1 MLNKKITL
9 VLFCKK
15 PKLQQGKQRLAAE
28 ISAKAT
34 LQVAEAL
41 LNCAVEDA
49 KNWQGPIVIA
59 CSDTNDLLWAQALL
73 PNAQV
78 VPQINHEN
86 KVSNLGQRINYV
98 DKNLRDLGHESIIY
112 IGTDA
117 PILNQTIYHSI
128 IAALEENDVA
138 LSHADD
144 GGVIAMAS
152 NKPWPDLASLPW
164 STDLLSQALR
174 DLCQA
179 QQLTVKYA
187 ESGYDIDYVADLKK
201 LFIDLKSDVRPA
213 RKALLKT
220 LIELPIFSGEILN
233 A

>member
-1 MLNKKITL
+1 MVNKETTL
-9 VLFCKK
+9 VLFCKR

-28 ISAKAT
+28 INEKAT

-41 LNCAVEDA
+41 LNCAIEDA
-49 KNWQGPIVIA
+49 QNWQGPIVIA

-73 PNAQV
+73 PEAQV
-78 VPQINHEN
+78 VPQINQDMN
-86 KVSNLGQRINYV
+86 CNLGQRINYV
-98 DKNLRDLGHESIIY
+98 DSNLRKLGHKSIIY

-117 PILNQTIYHSI
+117 PILNQVIYRSI
-128 IAALEENDVA
+128 TKALEKYDVV

-152 NKPWPDLASLPW
+152 NKPWPNLTSLPW
-164 STDLLSQALR
+164 STDSLSQALHEH
-174 DLCQA
+174 CQE

-187 ESGYDIDYVADLKK
+187 APGYDIDYVADLKK
-201 LFIDLKSDVRPA
+201 LFIDLKDDIRPA

-220 LIELPIFSGEILN
+220 LIKLPIFSGETLN